1 MKVAYFKISKMLERL
16 IDFLLWELDVPTDA
30 IFLAQKSQNIEA
42 NTLPIVLWQYGFLNI
57 RQLDRVFEW
66 LEVS

>member
-1 MKVAYFKISKMLERL
+1 MLERL
-16 IDFLLWELDVPTDA
+16 INFLHWELDIPIDA
-30 IFLAQKSQNIEA
+30 ISLAQNQNTEPNI
-42 NTLPIVLWQYGFLNI
+42 LPIVLWQYGFLNI